1 MAPILNLPTAPEWLR
16 LTLSAVWWG
25 CAILAIRAITL
36 AVAGKRQRA
45 QWLTPWTLTLAVLNI
60 ALPAAVIA
68 ALGADLGEVL
78 ALAALLLALDLLA
91 VAGRPD
97 WSFLGAQSYVA
108 VPAVALSFFAY
119 ALAVTLTTRM
129 NWLGYALSAFLLAGE
144 LASAAIDLYYTAELL
159 DVLCRTV
166 WRGRLEPWQ
175 GPVAAWPRVSVHVP
189 THNEEPEMVMQT
201 LRAITQLDYPNYEIL
216 LIDDNSN
223 DSATWRPVM
232 EYCGDHQIKVFHLM
246 QYPGY
251 KAGAL
256 NFALN
261 QTDPTA
267 ELIAIVDADYVVA
280 PNWLRETAPYFQ
292 YDPQLAFLQTPQAF
306 TYAQDDWYHLANA
319 ESEDYFFSIGMPS
332 RAERN
337 SIIFCGT
344 MGLIR
349 RRVLERIGG
358 WAEWCIT
365 EDAEAS
371 LRMLSRGYRG
381 AYIQTVYGRGTLP
394 PTLADLKRQ
403 HYRWAFGSIQV
414 TRAYLGLL
422 LFGVGRRTGDPRQEA
437 TLGKRP
443 RLTAKQRYDYV
454 LHGAH
459 WYHAFL
465 QISLGLLLNAIALL
479 RVFNIPFALRPLV
492 ASALLLPVIGV
503 VVGSARVVW
512 SARVVMRTSW
522 RAAFG
527 VLYGLLGV
535 HWAVT
540 RACFAGLYRRRL
552 PFFRTPK
559 SSGYVTTGY
568 ALRSTFAESSL
579 ALLAL
584 LTIGALLWRVV
595 SWDTLALSFLLLWQA
610 FVMSAAPTLA
620 LAQAAYDR
628 KRRRQDETR
637 PREARRAEDLAPLA
651 SWRA

>member
-1 MAPILNLPTAPEWLR
+1 MLNLPTTSEWLR
-16 LTLSAVWWG
+16 LTLIAVWWG
-25 CAILAIRAITL
+25 CAILAIRAVTL
-36 AVAGKRQRA
+36 AAAGRQRTR
-45 QWLTPWTLTLAVLNI
+45 WLTPWTLILAIFNV
-60 ALPAAVIA
+60 ALPAVIIT
-68 ALGADLGEVL
+68 ALGAGLGEVL
-78 ALAALLLALDLLA
+78 VLTALLLALDLLT
-91 VAGRPD
+91 VVGRAD
-97 WSFLGAQSYVA
+97 WSLLGAQSYTA
-108 VPAVALSFFAY
+108 VPAVALSFFGY
-119 ALAVTLTTRM
+119 ALAVTLTTQM
-129 NWLGYALSAFLLAGE
+129 NWPGYTLSALLLLGE
-144 LASAAIDLYYTAELL
+144 LASAAIDLYYTSELL
-159 DVLCRTV
+159 DVVCRIG
-166 WRGRLEPWQ
+166 WRGRLAPWQ
-175 GPVAAWPRVSVHVP
+175 GPVASWPRVSVHVP
-189 THNEEPEMVMQT
+189 THNEEPEMVMRT
-201 LRAITQLDYPNYEIL
+201 LHAITQLDYPTYEVI

-232 EYCGDHQIKVFHLM
+232 EYCNDHNIKVFHLM

-267 ELIAIVDADYVVA
+267 ELIAIVDADYVVS

-292 YDPQLAFLQTPQAF
+292 ADPQLAFLQTPQSFSFPA
-306 TYAQDDWYHLANA
+306 DDWYHLANA
-319 ESEDYFFSIGMPS
+319 VSEDYFFTIGMPS

-358 WAEWCIT
+358 WAEWCVT

-381 AYIQTVYGRGTLP
+381 AYVQTVYGRGALP

-437 TLGKRP
+437 TLGKLP

-454 LHGAH
+454 MHGAH

-479 RVFNIPFALRPLV
+479 RVLNIPFALRPLV

-503 VVGSARVVW
+503 VIGSARVVW
-512 SARVVMRTSW
+512 SARVVMRSSW
-522 RAAFG
+522 REAFG
-527 VLYGLLGV
+527 ALYGLLGV

-568 ALRSTFAESSL
+568 ALRSTLAECAL
-579 ALLAL
+579 ALLAV
-584 LTIGALLWRVV
+584 LTIGALLWRSL

-620 LAQAAYDR
+620 FAQAAYDR
-628 KRRRQDETR
+628 RRRRQDQA
-637 PREARRAEDLAPLA
+637 RERATPPAEAPLPVA
-651 SWRA
+651 SRRD